1 MGSTHD
7 VSTSEYN
14 ADPSLQDC
22 LDQVTQLK
30 SAAVK
35 VVGATNDS
43 VDRLLMLRNQAE
55 ELGCSLSKSE
65 AAHYLAQASGR
76 NVGIPEPKQ
85 GGQKLDVS
93 PVPWLWEGVIMRGR
107 QNLVVAPPKVGKS
120 ALMTAMAA
128 AALRGDA
135 AFLGI
140 PVHGQINKLIIVGTD
155 QNVSDWWV
163 LFERE
168 GLGTQGVDKN
178 GECFYQLAEGV
189 IFWSLEDAVQ
199 LDDNGLEAIG
209 AMASKYRGSLVLVDT
224 YHACVGQLGIEEAS
238 SDFDIPA
245 RKLEV
250 MLSGT
255 DSTTILVH
263 HTNKSVSGGN
273 AITAS
278 RGSNSLAG
286 AVSWSVLL
294 NWLKVPA
301 EGQMQTDHR
310 IAVKPMGRSKAT
322 NLVVELT
329 DDGWVSHGDGDDAIA
344 AEARAQVEETLQ
356 GRQETAYDHCTQLW
370 ENKVHTTAA
379 EIASHCNISRQ
390 KALRTLKALATKGL
404 IVQDGELPP
413 DNAGRPA
420 ALYRPVFDTPRD
432 PSKKTGGKKGQTC
445 QKEETATDDLG
456 LSGQRGQILPELA
469 SDASRAHIKI
479 DLTHKTHLTPAD
491 GEGVLEGVLLPV
503 PAGTHVERLV
513 GGFWKNGWLV
523 RDGSNPN
530 RMVIAKLGNEMVTMS
545 NQRWGVDIRENKG
558 SVFAAPPT
566 ADEDEW

>member
-1 MGSTHD
+1 MGSTP
-7 VSTSEYN
+7 N
-14 ADPSLQDC
+14 ASNKDNPNDPSLQDS
-22 LDQVTQLK
+22 LDQVIQLK
-30 SAAVK
+30 NAAEK
-35 VVGATNDS
+35 VVGASTDQQ
-43 VDRLLMLRNQAE
+43 DRLLLLRAE
-55 ELGCSLSKSE
+55 ADEIGISLSKAE
-65 AAHYLAQASGR
+65 AAHYLAQALGR
-76 NVGIPEPKQ
+76 NTGVPEPKQ
-85 GGQKLDVS
+85 GGQNLDVS

-120 ALMTAMAA
+120 ALMVAVAA
-128 AALRGDA
+128 AALRGEPD
-135 AFLGI
+135 FLGI
-140 PVHGQINKLIIVGTD
+140 PVHGQVNKVIIVGTD

-168 GLGTQGVDKN
+168 GLGVETVDQNGVRQH
-178 GECFYQLAEGV
+178 ELADGV
-189 IFWSLEDAVQ
+189 ILWSLEDAVQ
-199 LDDNGLEAIG
+199 LNDNGLEAVA
-209 AMASKYRGSLVLVDT
+209 AMASKHPGSLVLVDT

-250 MLSGT
+250 VLSGT
-255 DSTTILVH
+255 GSTTVLIH

-294 NWLKVPA
+294 NWLKVPV

-356 GRQETAYDHCTQLW
+356 GRQETAYDHCCQLW

-379 EIASHCNISRQ
+379 EIATHCNLNRQ
-390 KALRTLKALATKGL
+390 KALRTLKALCNKGL

-413 DNAGRPA
+413 DAVGRPA
-420 ALYRPVFDTPRD
+420 ALYRPVFDTPAD
-432 PSKKTGGKKGQTC
+432 PSKKTGGQKGQMC
-445 QKEETATDDLG
+445 QIQKSTSPERG
-456 LSGQRGQILPELA
+456 PGGQRGQILQQQV
-469 SDASRAHIKI
+469 SDASRAHIKR
-479 DLTHKTHLTPAD
+479 DLTHLTHLTPAD
-491 GEGVLEGVLLPV
+491 GGGVSEGVLLPV
-503 PAGTHVERLV
+503 APGTHVERLI
-513 GGFWKNGWLV
+513 GDAWKNGWLV

-530 RMVIAKLGNEMVTMS
+530 RMVIVKLGNEMLTMS
-545 NQRWGVDIRENKG
+545 NQRWGIDIRE
-558 SVFAAPPT
+558 SC
-566 ADEDEW
+566 ADEFDF

>member
-7 VSTSEYN
+7 ASNKNNN

-22 LDQVTQLK
+22 LDQVSQLK
-30 SAAVK
+30 SAAVR
-35 VVGATNDS
+35 VVGATTDS

-65 AAHYLAQASGR
+65 AAHYLAQATGR

-135 AFLGI
+135 DFLGI
-140 PVHGQINKLIIVGTD
+140 PIHGQINKLIIVGTD

-168 GLGTQGVDKN
+168 GLGTQGVDKD
-178 GECFYQLAEGV
+178 GECFHKLAEGV
-189 IFWSLEDAVQ
+189 ILWSLEDAVQ
-199 LDDNGLEAIG
+199 LNDNGLEAIA
-209 AMASKYRGSLVLVDT
+209 AMASKYPGSLVLVDT

-250 MLSGT
+250 VLSGT
-255 DSTTILVH
+255 GSTTVLIH

-294 NWLKVPA
+294 NWLKMPV

-356 GRQETAYDHCTQLW
+356 GRQESAYDHCCQLW

-379 EIASHCNISRQ
+379 EIASCCNISRQ
-390 KALRTLKALATKGL
+390 KALRTLKALVTKGL

-413 DNAGRPA
+413 DTAGRPA
-420 ALYRPVFDTPRD
+420 ALYRPVFDTPND
-432 PSKKTGGKKGQTC
+432 PSKKTGGQKGQKC
-445 QKEETATDDLG
+445 QIQESAADEQG
-456 LSGQRGQILPELA
+456 LEGQRGQIPSALG
-469 SDASRAHIKI
+469 SDPSRAHIKR
-479 DLTHKTHLTPAD
+479 DLTHKTHLTPSD
-491 GEGVLEGVLLPV
+491 GGGVPEGVLLPV
-503 PAGTHVERLV
+503 PVGTHVERLI
-513 GGFWKNGWLV
+513 GDSWKNGWLV

-530 RMVIAKLGNEMVTMS
+530 RMVIAKLGNEMLTMS

-558 SVFAAPPT
+558 SVFAAP
-566 ADEDEW
+566 AAEDDEW